1 MADPD
6 GPAGGGPQI
15 GGLEGRVA
23 IVTGGGQGIGRAAAH
38 AFAACGA
45 LPVIADITAK
55 RRLGGRGDRPAA
67 LAVPTDV
74 ADPASVEALAET
86 VLRERGRIDILF
98 NCAAIFSTLKM
109 RPFWEI
115 PLDEWRRVLDVNV
128 TGTMLA
134 TRAVVP
140 AMREAGW
147 GRVINVSS
155 AAVNRGRDRYL
166 HYIASKSAVIGM
178 TRSMARE
185 LGDFGIAVNCI
196 LPGATMTEIPRE
208 TTTAEGFRA
217 FAQSQCF
224 KRTETPDDL
233 IGAILF
239 LASPQTG
246 FLTGQSLTV
255 DGGGSHL

>member
-1 MADPD
+1 MT
-6 GPAGGGPQI
+6 PAI

-23 IVTGGGQGIGRAAAH
+23 IVTGGGQGIGRAAAL
-38 AFAACGA
+38 AFANHGA
-45 LPVIADITAK
+45 KTVIADID
-55 RRLGGRGDRPAA
+55 GDKASAVAA
-67 LAVPTDV
+67 EIGDEALVVQTDV
-74 ADPASVEALAET
+74 SEPTSTEGMAEAAMSAF
-86 VLRERGRIDILF
+86 GRIDILF
-98 NCAAIFSTLKM
+98 NNAAIFSTLQT

-115 PLDEWRRVLDVNV
+115 PHTEWQRVLDVNI
-128 TGTMLA
+128 TGVMLA
-134 TRAVVP
+134 TKAVVP

-155 AAVNRGRDRYL
+155 AAVNRGRDLYL

-196 LPGATMTEIPRE
+196 LPGATVTEVPRE
-208 TTTAEGFRA
+208 TTSSAMLKTFAER
-217 FAQSQCF
+217 QCF
-224 KRTETPDDL
+224 KRTETPEDL
-233 IGAILF
+233 IGTILF